1 MTFFNRKEDVLD
13 IQMTQYGKY
22 LLSKGVFRPVYYAFF
37 DDDILYDG
45 AYGGLTETQ
54 NAIEDRIKETPRLR
68 TQHVFHGIETEL
80 QRAIN
85 YQRINAHKDDA
96 LDRNL
101 PEITLPQAQP
111 ELHYVNTAPLGTSE
125 LGEQSAASW
134 EINFL
139 AGNFISSVS
148 QLSSSTMPNIKIPQL
163 AIDVVYKTMAV
174 MDADALDDSGN
185 ERDGLD
191 PLTDN
196 SSTVFEDNTA
206 IVLERDEFL
215 VEIVEKNGFSLNKDF
230 ELEIYEIED
239 EYIDGALT
247 GRETLVP
254 LYFPKES
261 EGFKITDDNVYQPE
275 EETTEEQEITPEQV
289 EYFFN
294 IEIDSEISQDVLCRY
309 RPADKTQGVFSKR
322 LYDCAEPEIEQAVD
336 IYGPE
341 EEYKDPCEE

>member
-54 NAIEDRIKETPRLR
+54 NAIEDRIK
-68 TQHVFHGIETEL
+68 
-80 QRAIN
+80 
-85 YQRINAHKDDA
+85 D
-96 LDRNL
+96 
-101 PEITLPQAQP
+101 
-111 ELHYVNTAPLGTSE
+111 GTSE